1 MFLQMRENDLKE
13 HSSLVQMYSHKEFD
27 SPVCWQLRVNV
38 DPESF
43 TDKKKL
49 DELSLIKRKALRSKS
64 LWVILA
70 LAF

>member
-43 TDKKKL
+43 TDKKKIRWV
-49 DELSLIKRKALRSKS
+49 LINKT
-64 LWVILA
+64 
-70 LAF
+70 